1 MLTLFLSFLQTQ
13 AHKLANYIEMEKEN
27 EQLKEENIRLKEEVR
42 NKLLLEE
49 EVYDL
54 KNRLTKFKVQE
65 KKLADLQV
73 SNLF

>member
-1 MLTLFLSFLQTQ
+1 
-13 AHKLANYIEMEKEN
+13 MEKEN
-27 EQLKEENIRLKEEVR
+27 EQLKEENVRLKEEVR

-54 KNRLTKFKVQE
+54 KNRLTKFKAQE

-73 SNLF
+73 SNYIL